1 MAWFCASSAAS
12 ILPLWRRISPRA
24 RKARARLGS
33 LAITASIS
41 ANALAV
47 SPLPCSAPV
56 IMASRRSLSVVAG
69 LSISAVQIS
78 ISLAGGASASAAQI
92 TGGSAATWAL
102 AAMDDRTVMANTAL
116 AATGKTNDRITGSQN
131 MACHAENAASELG
144 RRSVACGS
152 KAGRPPRRCS
162 AEKAA
167 RLMRLDRQQTVEPL
181 AHRLLQ
187 IVVRAAEGRVAAGEK
202 IVLLAL
208 QGAAGARAG
217 ARRIMDRLGI
227 GGVDLAVEI
236 GQFRAGADRL
246 LHRALRGG
254 AIKARLVVDRQQ
266 RAETLQLLRQRFV
279 IAPRGGVV
287 RVELDRGGEIGQRP
301 RPVALPAPE
310 FAAGVENIGQRRI
323 EPQHGVVVAD
333 GAVDLLLALEGGPAR
348 DQGLDAVGARR
359 LFAVDQRA
367 ANRDDVV
374 GVIGRHR
381 GVAGRGIGLRIRRRL
396 AGRGEGVIGRRQ
408 CDSSDGGA
416 RQQDFKRSSHRLLL
430 THYQPSFRGASK
442 ASEPGI
448 HNHDWGLWIPGPRG
462 DASRNDGIA
471 HTLQLIQTP
480 ARGAAWTARRPAR
493 RT

>member
-47 SPLPCSAPV
+47 SPLPCSAPARV

-92 TGGSAATWAL
+92 TGGSAATSAL

-131 MACHAENAASELG
+131 MACHAETAASERG

-187 IVVRAAEGRVAAGEK
+187 IAVRAAEGRVAAGEK

-217 ARRIMDRLGI
+217 ARRIMDRLGL
-227 GGVDLAVEI
+227 GGGDL
-236 GQFRAGADRL
+236 
-246 LHRALRGG
+246 
-254 AIKARLVVDRQQ
+254 
-266 RAETLQLLRQRFV
+266 
-279 IAPRGGVV
+279 
-287 RVELDRGGEIGQRP
+287 
-301 RPVALPAPE
+301 
-310 FAAGVENIGQRRI
+310 
-323 EPQHGVVVAD
+323 
-333 GAVDLLLALEGGPAR
+333 
-348 DQGLDAVGARR
+348 
-359 LFAVDQRA
+359 
-367 ANRDDVV
+367 
-374 GVIGRHR
+374 
-381 GVAGRGIGLRIRRRL
+381 
-396 AGRGEGVIGRRQ
+396 
-408 CDSSDGGA
+408 
-416 RQQDFKRSSHRLLL
+416 RS
-430 THYQPSFRGASK
+430 
-442 ASEPGI
+442 
-448 HNHDWGLWIPGPRG
+448 
-462 DASRNDGIA
+462 
-471 HTLQLIQTP
+471 
-480 ARGAAWTARRPAR
+480 
-493 RT
+493 